1 MVSPLRNG
9 QFYIRNFM
17 LNMNIQIIIKKYSS
31 VLGTLFHLEDID
43 LRSLLN

>member
-17 LNMNIQIIIKKYSS
+17 LNMNIQIIIKNIHQFWAHY
-31 VLGTLFHLEDID
+31 FI
-43 LRSLLN
+43 